1 MCRRSEVKRRRE
13 PLRKNTPRTISIA
26 LLTLYSINQ
35 SQEIAH
41 RMQTLDKPSFSPF
54 LFQTSLLVYTRINRI
69 ERNTDSPLVES
80 TWAKYGN
87 KFTRSDECMA
97 EQVLRKS
104 NTKPRLSRA
113 EAVSVSKYSISTS
126 RFVFPQTGGGA
137 RTLTRGK
144 RVRPSTSTGEHKRSR
159 CRSRVYS
166 GGPIR
171 GTMGRQVCP
180 VTTQGRLRTAL
191 IHANTSRTER
201 AVFVFVSWPWRLRD
215 PKLFETREIS

>member
-1 MCRRSEVKRRRE
+1 MCRRSEMKRRRE

-41 RMQTLDKPSFSPF
+41 RMQTLDKPSFSPL
-54 LFQTSLLVYTRINRI
+54 LFQTSLYARINRI

-191 IHANTSRTER
+191 RYSSPALIHANTSRTER
-201 AVFVFVSWPWRLRD
+201 AVFVFVSWL
-215 PKLFETREIS
+215 